1 MNFINNQIFSLS
13 YNMMNEKTRRTV
25 QRYDLNNYI
34 CREWFIILRDNYKNN
49 DYKHYVQTL
58 DFIQDNNI
66 FIDANTLLLIT
77 NSFIDNNGKLF
88 RNLIIHANLNDML
101 YKSSLLNYKESLDE
115 NIYILQKELRN
126 MSINKFLKI

>member
-1 MNFINNQIFSLS
+1 
-13 YNMMNEKTRRTV
+13 MMNEKTRRTV